1 MFVVLVTQTDLHL
14 QTFRYLKE
22 KLRFIFSSL
31 LGDFNVSIDD
41 PHMESFRE
49 SLIKVLTC
57 FTNPE
62 NSSCIDLILT
72 NSTYSFRKF
81 CVLETGL
88 SDFHKMIVSVMK
100 TTFQELKL
108 RIVQNRDCTQ
118 FPNNDFSKKLSLENI
133 NTNSNSLEKFLQ
145 IGISTLDQIAP
156 RKKIHTWQ

>member
-1 MFVVLVTQTDLHL
+1 
-14 QTFRYLKE
+14 
-22 KLRFIFSSL
+22 
-31 LGDFNVSIDD
+31 
-41 PHMESFRE
+41 MESFRE

-88 SDFHKMIVSVMK
+88 SDFHKMIVSVTK

-133 NTNSNSLEKFLQ
+133 NTNTNSLEKFLQ
-145 IGISTLDQIAP
+145 IGISTLDQMAP